1 MVRNWDVIREILL
14 AIEQYQFE
22 EVEIDLEKFEGDIVT
37 IIFNGKRQPTIG
49 QTYKYHLMLL
59 IDEGFIR
66 SNYGI
71 VDEADE
77 LKVMGLSWYGHDFVE
92 KLRDEKTWDNLKK
105 QFEEKGIALT
115 TEAISEMFT
124 VLIRKGI
131 GNIFGS

>member
-22 EVEIDLEKFEGDIVT
+22 DVEIDLEKFEGDIVT

-71 VDEADE
+71 VDEVDE

-92 KLRDEKTWDNLKK
+92 KLRDDKTWDNLKK

-124 VLIRKGI
+124 ALIRKGI